1 MGPEKWKG
9 ELPADEAG
17 EAHRTA
23 RREEREHG
31 APRGAS
37 GTNADIEQREDE
49 GYDQPESSAQKLPR
63 RPEDETL
70 GE

>member
-9 ELPADEAG
+9 ELPADEAA
-17 EAHRTA
+17 EPDRAA
-23 RREEREHG
+23 RRDERKQG

-37 GTNADIEQREDE
+37 GTDGDIERREDE
-49 GYDQPESSAQKLPR
+49 GYDQPQSSAQKGAR

>member
-9 ELPADEAG
+9 ELPAEEDAEAERASRRG
-17 EAHRTA
+17 EQGK
-23 RREEREHG
+23 G
-31 APRGAS
+31 APRGAA
-37 GTNADIEQREDE
+37 GTNPDIDAREEE
-49 GYDQPESSAQKLPR
+49 GYGQPESSAQKKR

>member
-9 ELPADEAG
+9 ELPADEAA
-17 EAHRTA
+17 EADRAA
-23 RREEREHG
+23 RREEG
-31 APRGAS
+31 QDASRGAS
-37 GTNADIEQREDE
+37 GTSADIERREEE
-49 GYDQPESSAQKLPR
+49 GYDQPESSAQKGPR